1 MIATRGTQSTPMQA
15 RRRGGVVEQTRV
27 GRARLL
33 VVLALAVA
41 ALVAFFVLTG
51 SLMPLSVVLALG

>member
-1 MIATRGTQSTPMQA
+1 M
-15 RRRGGVVEQTRV
+15 EQTRV